1 MKIIWPAMFFTML
14 AVSSYATSVTI
25 TNTNLQSKS
34 GILHSIY
41 FETASGPGTT
51 TPATNTALT
60 PSGTSGSYSIAA
72 GTNGFLW
79 SPAFASST
87 TVPSSQMTFDI
98 WASAS
103 SVSPPGLDGS
113 ASASVSAG
121 TIITISLT
129 TTKSNDLLYV
139 SIVDGNSFTVSS
151 ITSSPS
157 LTWTQRLNIAFS
169 SSRDLETWY
178 AIWSSSGTIT
188 ITITLTGSTFGAAV
202 AYGISGANT
211 ASPFDTN
218 ALIPRSASGTAGT
231 TATVTISTSSANDFI
246 IGAAGILGNPA
257 LTTGTGFTLVLTQT
271 VGTGANARETSD
283 EFQTVST
290 TQTNLAVSYSWTGT
304 QDWAIIG
311 DAVVGSAQASLT
323 LRTTDSAGTLVS
335 TLLSSTNG
343 VPVLATQTQTTIVFS
358 ISSGS
363 IPAGGYLEVII
374 TAPSTASITVFWGVG
389 QPTNFQVPRV
399 VLT

>member
-1 MKIIWPAMFFTML
+1 MFFTLL

-41 FETASGPGTT
+41 FETASGPGST

-60 PSGTSGSYSIAA
+60 PSGTSGSYSIAS
-72 GTNGFLW
+72 GSSGYLW

-87 TVPSSQMTFDI
+87 TVPSSRMTFDI

-121 TIITISLT
+121 TTIAVSLT

-139 SIVDGNSFTVSS
+139 SVVDGNSFTVSS

-157 LTWTQRLNIAFS
+157 LTWTQRLSIAFS
-169 SSRDLETWY
+169 SSMDLETWY

-188 ITITLTGSTFGAAV
+188 ITITLTGSTFGVGV

-231 TATVTISTSSANDFI
+231 AATVTVSTSSANDFM
-246 IGAAGILGNPA
+246 IGAAGIQGTPA

-271 VGTGANARETSD
+271 VGTGSNARETSD

-290 TQTNLAVSYSWTGT
+290 TQTNLAVGYSWSGLH
-304 QDWAIIG
+304 DWAIVG

-374 TAPSTASITVFWGVG
+374 TAPSTATITVFWGVG